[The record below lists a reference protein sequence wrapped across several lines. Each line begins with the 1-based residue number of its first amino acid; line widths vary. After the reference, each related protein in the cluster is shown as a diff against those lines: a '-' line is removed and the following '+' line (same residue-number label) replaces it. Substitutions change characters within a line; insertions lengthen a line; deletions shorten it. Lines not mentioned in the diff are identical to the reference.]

1 LPGEPGKE
9 HRRARR
15 HSADKQ
21 PGPSLVH
28 DQHGNPT
35 PLKLGQEEFRERP
48 TMKAQPTNLLDHCRQ
63 NSGNSRRLEGD
74 DYHRQHEAERQQDM
88 VVFTWTGRAGVC
100 DFGRSFPW
108 IFDVRQVNAPRRK
121 SVPYRSGAGRYHGLQ
136 RPPTARQPPVL
147 DFLRVHLRFQEP
159 RTNGGPMPDPGWLL
173 TQLSN
178 PRNIFDILVVA
189 VIIYW
194 LLWFAQG
201 TRATQLIRGI
211 VLLLALAFIFGTT
224 FQLTALNWVLQQT
237 WPVLLISLPVI
248 FQPEIR
254 RALEQLGQTSSW
266 LPQLRPRPGDQAE
279 RTVSELVKAAT
290 QLARHRYGALI
301 ILERKTG
308 LQNFIERGVPIDG
321 LLTRQLLIN
330 LFYPNSPLHDGA
342 AVVRDGRIV
351 AASVVLPL
359 TDNTDATSQLGTRH
373 RAAIGIT
380 EQSDAVAVVVS
391 EETGQISVAENGRL
405 IRNLDAER
413 LEAQLREFLHLE
425 PSAAERGLLHTFGD
439 LLRPASRSE
448 PNGTNGVRVS
458 KGADAEASRTA

>member
-1 LPGEPGKE
+1 
-9 HRRARR
+9 
-15 HSADKQ
+15 
-21 PGPSLVH
+21 
-28 DQHGNPT
+28 
-35 PLKLGQEEFRERP
+35 
-48 TMKAQPTNLLDHCRQ
+48 
-63 NSGNSRRLEGD
+63 
-74 DYHRQHEAERQQDM
+74 
-88 VVFTWTGRAGVC
+88 
-100 DFGRSFPW
+100 
-108 IFDVRQVNAPRRK
+108 
-121 SVPYRSGAGRYHGLQ
+121 
-136 RPPTARQPPVL
+136 
-147 DFLRVHLRFQEP
+147 
-159 RTNGGPMPDPGWLL
+159 MPDPGWLL
-173 TQLSN
+173 SQLSN

-266 LPQLRPRPGDQAE
+266 LPQFRPRPSDQTE

-405 IRNLDAER
+405 VRNLDAEK
-413 LEAQLREFLHLE
+413 LEALLRELLHLE
-425 PSAAERGLLHTFGD
+425 PTAGERGGLLHTFGD
-439 LLRPASRSE
+439 LLRPLSRGETSG
-448 PNGTNGVRVS
+448 PNGVHVK
-458 KGADAEASRTA
+458 KGTDAEASRTA